1 MHKRPRLG
9 LALGAGGARGIAHVG
24 VLKVLQREGV
34 PIDLI
39 VGTSIGALVGAAY
52 AANPD
57 AFALESRVREVLDPH
72 GKKETR
78 LKLLERSYWDEE
90 FKPDFIHRL
99 VRIVQKEMFLSLA
112 LFRSAVLSKDDL
124 RMSVEAFVPD
134 IAIED
139 TRIPYFSTATDLLSG
154 RPVVLKQ
161 GSLIRAVMASCAVP
175 GFMPSIAWD
184 DMLLVDGGLINM
196 VPVIPAKESGADAIV
211 GVDVGMILKRDH
223 PVEDGIDA
231 IHRATEIMN
240 YYLGTADR
248 ISAEILIEPVVRTFG
263 WTDFFAFEELIRQG
277 ELAAELKIKEIKQI
291 LKPGFRNK
299 VLRRFRKTL
308 GRSTK
313 KHNALMKSALGQNV
327 P

>member
-1 MHKRPRLG
+1 MRKRPRLG

-24 VLKVLQREGV
+24 VLKVLQREGI
-34 PIDLI
+34 PIDFI

-57 AFALESRVREVLDPH
+57 AFALARRVGEVLDPH
-72 GKKETR
+72 GRKETR
-78 LKLLERSYWDEE
+78 LKLLEKSYWDED
-90 FKPDFIHRL
+90 FKPDFFHRI
-99 VRIVQKEMFLSLA
+99 VRIAQKEMFLNFA
-112 LFRSAVLSKDDL
+112 LFRSAVLSEEDL
-124 RMSVEAFVPD
+124 RISVEAFVPD

-154 RPVVLKQ
+154 QPVVLKQ

-184 DMLLVDGGLINM
+184 GALLVDGGLINM
-196 VPVIPAKESGADAIV
+196 VPVIPAKENGADVVV
-211 GVDVGMILKRDH
+211 GVDVGMILKRNH

-248 ISAEILIEPVVRTFG
+248 ISAEVLIEPVVREFG

-277 ELAAELKIKEIKQI
+277 ELAAELKIGEIKQI
-291 LKPGFRNK
+291 LRPGFQNK
-299 VLRRFRKTL
+299 VRRWSKKILSRPLKKLQTPM
-308 GRSTK
+308 RS
-313 KHNALMKSALGQNV
+313 AFGEDV
-327 P
+327 R

>member
-1 MHKRPRLG
+1 MRKRPRLG

-24 VLKVLQREGV
+24 VLKVLQREGI

-52 AANPD
+52 AVNPD
-57 AFALESRVREVLDPH
+57 ALALAKRVCEVLDPH
-72 GKKETR
+72 GKKQTR
-78 LKLLERSYWDEE
+78 LKLLERSYWDED
-90 FKPDFIHRL
+90 FKPDFLHRL
-99 VRIVQKEMFLSLA
+99 TRIVQKEMFLNLA
-112 LFRSAVLSKDDL
+112 LFRNAVLSEQDL

-139 TRIPYFSTATDLLSG
+139 TRISYFSTATDLLTG
-154 RPVVLKQ
+154 QPVVLKQ

-175 GFMPSIAWD
+175 GFMPSISWNG
-184 DMLLVDGGLINM
+184 MLLVDGGLINM
-196 VPVIPAKESGADAIV
+196 VPVIPAKESGADVVV
-211 GVDVGMILKRDH
+211 GVDVGMILKRNH

-240 YYLGTADR
+240 YFLGTADR
-248 ISAEILIEPVVRTFG
+248 ISAEVLIEPVVRDFG

-277 ELAAELKIKEIKQI
+277 ELAAELKIEEIKQI

-299 VLRRFRKTL
+299 VRRWPRKIL
-308 GRSTK
+308 GGTK
-313 KHNALMKSALGQNV
+313 HSHENENV
-327 P
+327 FGEKGR

>member
-1 MHKRPRLG
+1 MRKRPKLG

-57 AFALESRVREVLDPH
+57 AFALARRVYEVLDPH
-72 GKKETR
+72 GRKETR
-78 LKLLERSYWDEE
+78 LKLLERSYWDED
-90 FKPDFIHRL
+90 FKPDFFHRL
-99 VRIVQKEMFLSLA
+99 VRIAQKEMFLNFA
-112 LFRSAVLSKDDL
+112 LFRSAVLSEQDL
-124 RMSVEAFVPD
+124 RISVEAFVPD

-161 GSLIRAVMASCAVP
+161 GPLIRAVMASCAVP
-175 GFMPSIAWD
+175 GFMPSIEWD
-184 DMLLVDGGLINM
+184 GKLLVDGGLINM
-196 VPVIPAKESGADAIV
+196 VPVIPTKESGADVVV
-211 GVDVGMILKRDH
+211 GVDVGMILKRNH

-248 ISAEILIEPVVRTFG
+248 ISADVLIEPVVRNFG
-263 WTDFFAFEELIRQG
+263 WTDFFAFEELIHQG
-277 ELAAELKIKEIKQI
+277 ELAAEQKIDEIKQI
-291 LKPGFRNK
+291 LKPGLRNK
-299 VLRRFRKTL
+299 LFRRSRKIF
-308 GRSTK
+308 GGSIK
-313 KHNALMKSALGQNV
+313 KHKALMKSALGEDV
-327 P
+327 R